1 MTKEP
6 DKKPNTFIF
15 QVEIMVEERHH
26 TTALEKLIKEMN
38 RCEWTDY
45 RIVSGMQLGRIIE
58 ERIEK
63 SSSKIKFPLS
73 DEKPAKPATPP
84 NNAMESAG
92 VEQIRGFIKKN
103 SLIRLI
109 VNKGFGNTINI
120 PCRIIN
126 MDEKEQIVTVYH
138 VDEKQVYTFRLN
150 EIEDFIV

>member
-1 MTKEP
+1 MTTEP
-6 DKKPNTFIF
+6 DKKPNAFIF

-38 RCEWTDY
+38 RSEWTDY
-45 RIVSGMQLGRIIE
+45 RIISGMQLGRLIE
-58 ERIEK
+58 ERIEQ
-63 SSSKIKFPLS
+63 SSSKINIPLS
-73 DEKPAKPATPP
+73 IENPANPAAPVD
-84 NNAMESAG
+84 NAMESAG